1 MIDMDLIKL
10 QKRCKATCV
19 IIQDEDIQKLDSK
32 ISINANCEYN
42 DLFEIFKEKIS
53 KENEKY
59 DYFVIE
65 EIDEIDIEKQE
76 KFYQIVK
83 DRKLYE
89 FLIPDDVIIVLTVRN
104 KDGLK
109 KIAHEL
115 YHLCV
120 VAF

>member
-1 MIDMDLIKL
+1 MIDIDLIKL

-19 IIQDEDIQKLDSK
+19 VIQDEDIEKLDSK

-53 KENEKY
+53 KENEKF

-76 KFYQIVK
+76 RLYQIVK
-83 DRKLYE
+83 DRE
-89 FLIPDDVIIVLTVRN
+89 FNKFLLPDDVIIVLTVKN
-104 KDGLK
+104 KNGLK